1 MRPFTAAAVQLAP
14 APGPLTPESVA
25 ANLEAMVDITRR
37 CHAATGAELIVLP
50 ESATTGFTP
59 ACSIEQLWELMS
71 ELPGPVIDPLHL
83 WPPSVSNETM
93 NSRIVS
99 SSSAI
104 ATRMSPPVR

>member
-37 CHAATGAELIVLP
+37 VHAATGAELIVLP

-59 ACSIEQLWELMS
+59 ACSIEQLWAVVRYERNL
-71 ELPGPVIDPLHL
+71 
-83 WPPSVSNETM
+83 SNDST
-93 NSRIVS
+93 VK
-99 SSSAI
+99 SAV
-104 ATRMSPPVR
+104 AGTADSPTFAGGK